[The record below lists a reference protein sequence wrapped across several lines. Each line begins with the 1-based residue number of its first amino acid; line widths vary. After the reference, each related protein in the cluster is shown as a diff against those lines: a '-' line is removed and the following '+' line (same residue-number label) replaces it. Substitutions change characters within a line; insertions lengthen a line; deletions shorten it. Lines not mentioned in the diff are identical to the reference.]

1 MRQLSADV
9 DYPCA
14 CPLAASLRHGTVRP
28 PLGLPCGVECHRRA
42 RMSVVTRAARGSIP
56 RRVDRSMHVA
66 KIFTKLTYLCFGA
79 RSVRRVSVRGCGCR
93 VGPGEAVLPATS
105 HVHRAPV
112 SPGLRAAAGARA
124 GQAEDGDTTAH
135 GLLVSDSTSSGPTE
149 NIRSEET
156 YNSTRRGIE
165 PRTDR
170 CSAVHGFVSVRR
182 APALRM
188 RSLRRRLLWRRRRML
203 GCGCSAAALAAAATA
218 TPAAAAAAAAAAAVA
233 SAVNAAAAAKLRAN
247 RASLYH
253 DGAARRRQGTVGSMA
268 AALAER
274 ASSRRRSFSS
284 FDSGAGAAAFT
295 KAVTVT
301 LWSSSSAGPHG
312 TTSGSTAGTQF
323 SMPARSKES

>member
-1 MRQLSADV
+1 MGCRAGSSAIAAHACQLSHGLRGV
-9 DYPCA
+9 RS
-14 CPLAASLRHGTVRP
+14 LA
-28 PLGLPCGVECHRRA
+28 
-42 RMSVVTRAARGSIP
+42 GSIG
-56 RRVDRSMHVA
+56 RCMLLKYLQSL
-66 KIFTKLTYLCFGA
+66 LTC
-79 RSVRRVSVRGCGCR
+79 VSVRGRFVACR
-93 VGPGEAVLPATS
+93 CAGAVVGSAAGEAVLPATS